1 MKKIF
6 VIIFVII
13 GILSILALSNL
24 DYIKLKA
31 KGYSNSDIAI
41 FKDNLDKND
50 IEIILSNKYTNKLV
64 KIIKNNDFKKENL
77 NKYINYSLKYNDVN
91 KDDII
96 IICNNNLDNIDYNE
110 NITKFVINENSIMN
124 NINRYINYQL
134 KYNTDINNT
143 IWLVNN
149 NIDEKDE
156 NYNNNVLGLI
166 NEKYFIK
173 NNLERYLNYYNNN
186 QNKSINEIIT
196 NVNSNLDYEYYT
208 NIQSTD
214 LSKGYLLIVNKYYK
228 LDSNYTPDNLVKVE
242 NNLGQGY
249 LEKETYEHFVLMA
262 NDAKKEGLTLLSAS
276 PYRSYATQ
284 KYIYNDYVKR
294 NGQEEADTYSARPG
308 HSEHQTGLAVDIKS
322 DLSGELMRFE
332 TTKEAKWLSENAYK
346 YGFILRYPKGKE
358 HITGYIYESW
368 HYRYVG
374 VETAKK
380 IKEEDITYEE
390 YYAYYLNK

>member
-284 KYIYNDYVKR
+284 KYLYNDYVKR
-294 NGQEEADTYSARPG
+294 NGQMEADTYSARPG

-322 DLSGELMRFE
+322 NLSGELMRFE

>member
-13 GILSILALSNL
+13 GILSIIVFNNL

-50 IEIILSNKYTNKLV
+50 IEIILSNKYTHKLV

-77 NKYINYSLKYNDVN
+77 KKYINYSLKYNTAN
-91 KDDII
+91 EDDII

-110 NITKFVINENSIMN
+110 NITKFITAENSIID

-134 KYNTDINNT
+134 KYNTNISNT

-149 NIDEKDE
+149 NYDEKDE
-156 NYNNNVLGLI
+156 TYNNSIISLV

-173 NNLERYLNYYNNN
+173 DYLERYLNYYNNN
-186 QNKSINEIIT
+186 QDKSINEIIT

-228 LDSNYTPDNLVKVE
+228 LDSSYTPDNLVKVE
-242 NNLGQGY
+242 SKYGQGY

-284 KYIYNDYVKR
+284 KYLYNDYVKR

-374 VETAKK
+374 VEVAEK
-380 IKEEDITYEE
+380 IKDEDITYEE
-390 YYAYYLNK
+390 YYAYYINK

>member
-13 GILSILALSNL
+13 GILSIIVFNNL

-50 IEIILSNKYTNKLV
+50 IEIILSNKYTHKLV

-77 NKYINYSLKYNDVN
+77 KKYINYSLKYNTAN
-91 KDDII
+91 EDDII

-110 NITKFVINENSIMN
+110 NITKFITAENSIID

-134 KYNTDINNT
+134 KYNTNISNT

-149 NIDEKDE
+149 NYDEKDE
-156 NYNNNVLGLI
+156 TYNNSIISLV

-173 NNLERYLNYYNNN
+173 DYLERYLNYYNNN
-186 QNKSINEIIT
+186 QDKSINEIIT

-228 LDSNYTPDNLVKVE
+228 LDSNYTPDNLVKVD
-242 NNLGQGY
+242 NKYGQGY

-284 KYIYNDYVKR
+284 KYLYNDYVKR

-374 VETAKK
+374 VEVAEK
-380 IKEEDITYEE
+380 IKDEDITYEE
-390 YYAYYLNK
+390 YYAYYINK